1 MKFKANIEF
10 FLGTQSNSESNK
22 ITTTPAPL
30 SANNLL
36 QNVVNANIMTKGQMN
51 HSIINSFLIQRLL

>member
-1 MKFKANIEF
+1 MEFKANIEF

-36 QNVVNANIMTKGQMN
+36 QNVVNANITTKGQMN
-51 HSIINSFLIQRLL
+51 HSILF